1 MASLFDKVYGAEA
14 AGTIANSM
22 GDVTEGMRYQKIEE
36 TYGLVEEMLPQDK
49 QHRIRPSDWGEVME
63 YHAHHRP
70 PGMTEDGM
78 ERHRLLVTAIIE
90 KGGRITIEDLAAVWK
105 RDIDPTRFGY
115 LLGPQDRLIYQSLK
129 AGIPPWEV
137 GRHAAWPALIGTSK
151 MMIPVGLVN
160 ACNPDQAAQDALD
173 LARLKDVRGVPGNY
187 ALEVAA
193 GLAAAAAEAMKP
205 DATVDSVIA
214 VALSHLTSVPRAE
227 VELGLEWAHAASD
240 WRELRQKY
248 DDKYEGHRISNAVE
262 MMSAGL
268 ATFYVTDADPEQ
280 AIIANVNLGRDTDC
294 KAYIAGG
301 LAGALR
307 GIDAVPQRWV
317 DVVTEQLPTDPYTV
331 SRRTPRESAEGLH
344 QAILNN
350 LAAIKLQ
357 ASQIEQQVVEQ
368 PSLVSAG

>member
-1 MASLFDKVYGAEA
+1 MPSLFDKVYGAEA

-22 GDVTEGMRYQKIEE
+22 GDVTEGMHWNTIEE
-36 TYGLVEEMLPQDK
+36 KFGLVTEMLEQEK
-49 QHRIRPSDWGEVME
+49 QHRERPSDWGEVMV
-63 YHAHHRP
+63 YQAHHRP

-78 ERHRLLVTAIIE
+78 ERHRLLVTTIIE
-90 KGGRITIEDLAAVWK
+90 RGGRITIEDLAEVWK
-105 RDIDPTRFGY
+105 RDIDPEKFGY
-115 LLGPQDRLIYQSLK
+115 LLGPQDKIIYNSLK
-129 AGIPPWEV
+129 AGIPPWEI

-160 ACNPDQAAQDALD
+160 ACNPDQAAQDAYD
-173 LARLKDVRGVPGNY
+173 LARIKDVRGVPGNY

-205 DATVDSVIA
+205 DATVEGIID
-214 VALSHLTSVPRAE
+214 VALNQLTSVPRTE
-227 VELGLEWAHAASD
+227 VELGQEWARSVSD

-248 DDKYEGHRISNAVE
+248 DEKYDGHRISNAVE
-262 MMSAGL
+262 MLSAGL
-268 ATFYVTDADPEQ
+268 ATFYVTQGDPEQ

-307 GIDAVPQRWV
+307 GIDAVPASWV
-317 DVVTEQLPTDPYTV
+317 DVVTEQVKDDPYTV
-331 SRRTPRESAEGLH
+331 SRRTPQESAEGIH

-350 LAAIKLQ
+350 IEKLKTQVAQVEAQVQGQLAH
-357 ASQIEQQVVEQ
+357 
-368 PSLVSAG
+368 AG